1 MVAAEASELVRAS
14 MEKNADTKVR
24 SFLSSPSCHEL
35 ECVEESLDEVSFIST
50 NGKDA
55 FVIISRLHVALYAIS
70 EDGKVTFEAS
80 LSSDEQV
87 VGAVFISAMTV
98 GVVTES
104 GKCYIVE
111 KETVGLCDPID
122 TGVFDE
128 KVFVTCIAESRMV
141 LASGLRLI
149 EIDFKNRSVS
159 ECELVDMPQEMT
171 LIQGVV
177 SMDRQQGELALIGTS
192 DNGEDVY
199 ILLCSLDTV
208 VAGKHKVTCKHYSEN
223 EIFLSASWTSQSYGL
238 LQYVPEL
245 SGLLAGHSL
254 SESVALFRRKVG
266 KSDSW
271 ECKLMPEGKQL
282 SCSLIEGDPSSCLLQ
297 RLFYCILPDPVEI
310 PRPNEVV
317 SCRFIVATVQLNG
330 WTTLHFAE
338 TPSDWTFLD
347 ITSFEEAET
356 VAPISGTVLTE
367 KGAEAKA
374 GLKVKAAVKA
384 EQAPP
389 PPLFNPSVKAP
400 VKGEQ
405 APPPPLF
412 NPSIGVSDSSKPP
425 LFGSFGQANDKAKSL
440 SFGAFG
446 GSSSDNNGLFG
457 SSSFG
462 SSSLGKPA
470 EGGGLFGASSL
481 GKPAEGTSL
490 FGTPSLKKPAEGAGL
505 FGTSALGKP
514 AEGGGLFGASA
525 LGKPTEGAGLFGAS
539 SLGKP
544 AEGGL
549 FGASP
554 SGKPAEGTS
563 LFGTPTL
570 KKPAEGAGL
579 FGESSLGKPA
589 EGGGLASSQVQVASP
604 VSKPAEVAG
613 QQNKPSESAYTGP
626 KLDESLIQSFEKQ
639 LKEWEKIVSANT
651 KKPVPKLPPLD
662 KELRSGVSS
671 SSLESDR
678 DILVKLR
685 DEIKS
690 LDDQIRASYYSTE
703 VISSENL
710 QQLEAKCA
718 SIHQQLDQVA
728 FKPNRKNNLVPRLAS
743 SPATPLLTVFNP
755 LPPSLR
761 REPAAGLSLM
771 SPVTP
776 PSKLRRRPRASLLD
790 SSRSG
795 DTYTS
800 RLSLCAVREP
810 LGSKRLSLGDVL
822 TGKILGSPPPP
833 CRAPTIPTS
842 YGHGASWQ
850 LLRQIEQQRRELEA
864 LLKKIQ
870 GLHPA
875 K

>member
-1 MVAAEASELVRAS
+1 MFNQSIEVTQVKESTSE
-14 MEKNADTKVR
+14 
-24 SFLSSPSCHEL
+24 FPS
-35 ECVEESLDEVSFIST
+35 
-50 NGKDA
+50 
-55 FVIISRLHVALYAIS
+55 
-70 EDGKVTFEAS
+70 
-80 LSSDEQV
+80 
-87 VGAVFISAMTV
+87 
-98 GVVTES
+98 
-104 GKCYIVE
+104 
-111 KETVGLCDPID
+111 
-122 TGVFDE
+122 
-128 KVFVTCIAESRMV
+128 
-141 LASGLRLI
+141 
-149 EIDFKNRSVS
+149 
-159 ECELVDMPQEMT
+159 
-171 LIQGVV
+171 
-177 SMDRQQGELALIGTS
+177 
-192 DNGEDVY
+192 
-199 ILLCSLDTV
+199 
-208 VAGKHKVTCKHYSEN
+208 
-223 EIFLSASWTSQSYGL
+223 
-238 LQYVPEL
+238 
-245 SGLLAGHSL
+245 
-254 SESVALFRRKVG
+254 
-266 KSDSW
+266 
-271 ECKLMPEGKQL
+271 QL
-282 SCSLIEGDPSSCLLQ
+282 
-297 RLFYCILPDPVEI
+297 
-310 PRPNEVV
+310 
-317 SCRFIVATVQLNG
+317 
-330 WTTLHFAE
+330 
-338 TPSDWTFLD
+338 
-347 ITSFEEAET
+347 
-356 VAPISGTVLTE
+356 
-367 KGAEAKA
+367 
-374 GLKVKAAVKA
+374 
-384 EQAPP
+384 
-389 PPLFNPSVKAP
+389 
-400 VKGEQ
+400 
-405 APPPPLF
+405 
-412 NPSIGVSDSSKPP
+412 SDSSKPP
-425 LFGSFGQANDKAKSL
+425 LFGSFGQANDKPKSL

-446 GSSSDNNGLFG
+446 GSSSDTSGLFG

-470 EGGGLFGASSL
+470 EGGGLSGSSFLGKPAEGGLFGASPS

-505 FGTSALGKP
+505 FGASALGKP
-514 AEGGGLFGASA
+514 AEGTSLFGESS
-525 LGKPTEGAGLFGAS
+525 LGKPAEGTSLFGESSLGKPAEGTSLFGESSLGKPAEGAGLFGGS

-563 LFGTPTL
+563 LFGESSFG
-570 KKPAEGAGL
+570 KPAEGAG
-579 FGESSLGKPA
+579 
-589 EGGGLASSQVQVASP
+589 
-604 VSKPAEVAG
+604 
-613 QQNKPSESAYTGP
+613 QQHKPSESTYNGP

-639 LKEWEKIVSANT
+639 LKEWEKIVTANT
-651 KKPVPKLPPLD
+651 KKPVPELPPLD
-662 KELRSGVSS
+662 KELLRSGVSS

-678 DILVKLR
+678 DILAKLR

-690 LDDQIRASYYSTE
+690 LDDQIRASYYSSD

-710 QQLEAKCA
+710 EQLEAKCA
-718 SIHQQLDQVA
+718 CIHQQLDQVA
-728 FKPNRKNNLVPRLAS
+728 FKPKRKNNLVPRLAS

-850 LLRQIEQQRRELEA
+850 LLRQIDQQRRELEA